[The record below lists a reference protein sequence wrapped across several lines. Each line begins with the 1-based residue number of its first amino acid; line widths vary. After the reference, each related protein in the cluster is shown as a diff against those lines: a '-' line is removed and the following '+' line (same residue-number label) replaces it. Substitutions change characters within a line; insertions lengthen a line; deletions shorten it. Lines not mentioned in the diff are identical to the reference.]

1 MPKVLNLLSPRTPWR
16 LFVFC
21 RFPYRNTPLRRNAGG
36 LFDAGWNARMGS
48 ASVQA
53 LLPTVGRHPDAVGW
67 SLFVVCRTFAC
78 FASEGRP
85 PVAGD
90 PPAVEAIALQVVVEP
105 VEDVGQL
112 RFMKSIFPS
121 GMTGSSSRAI
131 CSVSRSANP
140 AG

>member
-1 MPKVLNLLSPRTPWR
+1 
-16 LFVFC
+16 
-21 RFPYRNTPLRRNAGG
+21 
-36 LFDAGWNARMGS
+36 MGS

-53 LLPTVGRHPDAVGW
+53 LLPTVGRNPDAVGW
-67 SLFVVCRTFAC
+67 SLFVACWPFAC
-78 FASEGRP
+78 FASDGWP

-121 GMTGSSSRAI
+121 GMTGSSGGAI
-131 CSVSRSANP
+131 CSKSRSVHP